1 MAMRTTKPPNT
12 AAMRTVGEMR
22 AAQAISPAAAS
33 RFRTMIAMAKALV
46 YAPSA
51 RQMRALKAMST
62 APRGRAW
69 RARSRAMS
77 SSGASVVDWST
88 TAHLPRGHV
97 ELGFVLLHAA
107 LVVPP

>member
-33 RFRTMIAMAKALV
+33 RFTTMIAMAKALV

-62 APRGRAW
+62 AP
-69 RARSRAMS
+69 
-77 SSGASVVDWST
+77 SGSA
-88 TAHLPRGHV
+88 
-97 ELGFVLLHAA
+97 
-107 LVVPP
+107 